1 LSLQANE
8 PIGLLDRTPNST
20 VPQAAFTYEALL
32 QRVIFGEGSLA
43 RAAEE
48 ETETRRPPM
57 PANWVLSLPDLQD
70 DDVER
75 CGGKAASLGKLVRMG
90 AAVPPGFCILAE
102 ALDETVAANNLAAP
116 IAAIAA
122 NLNFEDF
129 AAVEKSTGD
138 IRDMIAGATIPAAL
152 SDAIAAHYRALVTA
166 DNRYVAVRSS
176 VAVRGT
182 AISSFPGMMDTYH
195 FIVGEEDVIAKV
207 RECWASLWSSRAA
220 HLRHHKRIPHDKGII
235 APIVQLMVNSD
246 TAGVLFTANPVTKD
260 RGEMIIEANWGLG
273 ESVVSGRSMNDYF
286 VLDKASLA
294 TRQRK
299 IAKKT
304 LMVVMDDSRGS
315 GRIELPVP
323 SDRSTLPTLSDAQ
336 LVELGG
342 LGKMIES
349 HYGFSVDIEWAYQDL
364 HLYILQARKIRDL
377 GE

>member
-1 LSLQANE
+1 M
-8 PIGLLDRTPNST
+8 R
-20 VPQAAFTYEALL
+20 
-32 QRVIFGEGSLA
+32 
-43 RAAEE
+43 
-48 ETETRRPPM
+48 
-57 PANWVLSLPDLQD
+57 
-70 DDVER
+70 ER
-75 CGGKAASLGKLVRMG
+75 GT
-90 AAVPPGFCILAE
+90 ILA
-102 ALDETVAANNLAAP
+102 ATVTRSW
-116 IAAIAA
+116 
-122 NLNFEDF
+122 
-129 AAVEKSTGD
+129 AV
-138 IRDMIAGATIPAAL
+138 ATR
-152 SDAIAAHYRALVTA
+152 SSSRALVTA